1 MTRAKTKRIRYEPG
15 HVGTE
20 PSKRPVSLRRVIL
33 VAGILMVA
41 GGIIA
46 LSVTVP
52 DKTAV
57 PVVATPGFGQAIPS
71 LANNSGILNPRD
83 YQYDPVT
90 DRYWDPRPG
99 HVHWHAGLPTA
110 NAGTT
115 TTLGPA
121 TIANGSFSGT
131 PNIVNPAPW
140 QYDPA
145 TNKHWHAEGN
155 HWDNGPPPAN
165 AGTGTPAFGPT
176 TLTQSSATPNI
187 VNPAPWQ
194 YDPAT
199 NKHWVADHGHWHNGP
214 APDNR

>member
-1 MTRAKTKRIRYEPG
+1 MTRAKVKRLRYEPG

-20 PSKRPVSLRRVIL
+20 PSKRPVSLGQVIL

-41 GGIIA
+41 GGIVA
-46 LSVTVP
+46 LSVAVP

-57 PVVATPGFGQAIPS
+57 PVVATPGFGQVIPS

-115 TTLGPA
+115 TLGPTA
-121 TIANGSFSGT
+121 LA
-131 PNIVNPAPW
+131 
-140 QYDPA
+140 
-145 TNKHWHAEGN
+145 
-155 HWDNGPPPAN
+155 
-165 AGTGTPAFGPT
+165 
-176 TLTQSSATPNI
+176 QSSATPNI

-194 YDPAT
+194 YDPVT
-199 NKHWVADHGHWHNGP
+199 NKHWNPDHGHWHTGLPP
-214 APDNR
+214 ADPNAAPVVPDTRASESEEKPGGE